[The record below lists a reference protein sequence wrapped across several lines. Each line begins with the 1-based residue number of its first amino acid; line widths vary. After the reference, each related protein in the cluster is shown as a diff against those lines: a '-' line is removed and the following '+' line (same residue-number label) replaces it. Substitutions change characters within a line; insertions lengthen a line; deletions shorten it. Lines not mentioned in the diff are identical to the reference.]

1 VHKSTILLTLQED
14 PFSQVCSKLA
24 RELKAQSD
32 QVLLSHRTVT
42 VKPSESPAS
51 LGLTT
56 ADIIGELLDAHGS
69 CEITLRALQASQ
81 YPDYKC
87 PFPVPSILARPSL
100 FILRHSCLVNN
111 WALFIVISALR
122 FLPDNRCCDSCHS
135 NACKTTSNLLLEED
149 FGNEEQAI

>member
-1 VHKSTILLTLQED
+1 MVCFDSVTVACTLLLVHNSTILLTLQED

-69 CEITLRALQASQ
+69 CEITLRLCRPAN
-81 YPDYKC
+81 
-87 PFPVPSILARPSL
+87 ILITSVHFLSPPSL
-100 FILRHSCLVNN
+100 PGHSCSYSDIAV
-111 WALFIVISALR
+111 W
-122 FLPDNRCCDSCHS
+122 
-135 NACKTTSNLLLEED
+135 
-149 FGNEEQAI
+149 